1 MTGTKASKH
10 IVVCLFAFW
19 GTFLIVLILQCNV
32 FTDGQ
37 LNGILLIYLSI
48 HFITGHSKPMCA
60 LLSRLVRVEHVY
72 ATVLLDE
79 TMYARISKEIDK
91 KFDLNKEQHLRNLIR
106 YVYVSFFLYL
116 TQ

>member
-1 MTGTKASKH
+1 
-10 IVVCLFAFW
+10 
-19 GTFLIVLILQCNV
+19 
-32 FTDGQ
+32 
-37 LNGILLIYLSI
+37 
-48 HFITGHSKPMCA
+48 MCA
-60 LLSRLVRVEHVY
+60 LLARLVRVEHVY

-106 YVYVSFFLYL
+106 YVYVSLFLYL